1 MENIMRTKLTAC
13 ALIATLAVTGC
24 ANMNDTQKKTATGAG
39 VGAAA
44 GAVLGAVTGPGGWGR
59 AAAGAALGGLIGGG
73 AGYLWGNHMEKQK
86 QEMQTA
92 TQGTGVQVVQT
103 PDNQI
108 KVSIPSDVSFAT
120 NSATIS
126 PQFKTILRDLATTLK
141 NNPSTSI
148 TVIGY
153 TDNTGSDAINQPLS
167 RERAMSVR
175 NYLVSQGVAADRF
188 TVEGKGSSD
197 PIASNLTAAGRA
209 ENRRV
214 EIYIGE
220 RAK

>member
-1 MENIMRTKLTAC
+1 MENIMHTKLTAC
-13 ALIATLAVTGC
+13 ALVTTLAITGC

-39 VGAAA
+39 AGAVA

-59 AAAGAALGGLIGGG
+59 AAVGAAIGGLVGGG

-92 TQGTGVQVVQT
+92 TQGTGVEVVQT
-103 PDNQI
+103 QDNRI
-108 KVSIPSDVSFAT
+108 KVSIPSDISFAT
-120 NSATIS
+120 NSATLS

-148 TVIGY
+148 TMIGY
-153 TDNTGSDAINQPLS
+153 TDNTGTDAINIPLS
-167 RERAMSVR
+167 RQRAESVM
-175 NYLVSQGVAADRF
+175 NYLVSQGVSSSRF

-197 PIASNLTAAGRA
+197 PIASNDTAAGRA
-209 ENRRV
+209 QNRRV
-214 EIYIGE
+214 EIYVGE

>member
-1 MENIMRTKLTAC
+1 MRTKLTAC
-13 ALIATLAVTGC
+13 ALIAALTVTGC
-24 ANMNDTQKKTATGAG
+24 ANMNDTQKTTATGAG
-39 VGAAA
+39 AGAVA

-59 AAAGAALGGLIGGG
+59 AAVGAAIGGLIGGS

-86 QEMQTA
+86 QEMQA
-92 TQGTGVQVVQT
+92 VTQGTGVEVVQT
-103 PDNQI
+103 PDNRI
-108 KVSIPSDVSFAT
+108 KVSIPSDISFAT
-120 NSATIS
+120 NSATLS

-153 TDNTGSDAINQPLS
+153 TDNTGTDAINIPLS
-167 RERAMSVR
+167 RQRAESVM
-175 NYLVSQGVAADRF
+175 NYLVSQGVASTRF

-197 PIASNLTAAGRA
+197 PIASNETAAGLA
-209 ENRRV
+209 QNRRV
-214 EIYIGE
+214 EIYVGE

>member
-1 MENIMRTKLTAC
+1 
-13 ALIATLAVTGC
+13 
-24 ANMNDTQKKTATGAG
+24 
-39 VGAAA
+39 
-44 GAVLGAVTGPGGWGR
+44 
-59 AAAGAALGGLIGGG
+59 
-73 AGYLWGNHMEKQK
+73 MEKQK